1 MNLSDDRHDRTL
13 SPAASAVER
22 LPHLVTKICAL
33 WGQSEFDSFVNG
45 LVMDSRDGKRQGLP
59 WEAAL
64 ELLFLAELSMAKRA
78 LVASETTGAP
88 FQQAYEKYLNEST
101 ISGPD
106 PWTESGANKDV
117 RRQGRAPSRSRPPG
131 ERTNRPEP
139 KKKSWW
145 RRIFG

>member
-1 MNLSDDRHDRTL
+1 MNLSDNRHDRTL

-33 WGQSEFDSFVNG
+33 WGQSEFDPFVNG
-45 LVMDSRDGKRQGLP
+45 LVMDSRDGRRQGLP

-78 LVASETTGAP
+78 LVASERTGVP
-88 FQQAYEKYLNEST
+88 FQQMYELYLSQST

-106 PWTESGANKDV
+106 PWTESGSNRDV
-117 RRQGRAPSRSRPPG
+117 RREGRDRSRSRPPG

-145 RRIFG
+145 RRLFG